1 VLHKTRVNW
10 HYDWSWQPLIDLIP
24 SLTVIVL
31 ALVPGA
37 AYTLAYERVV
47 GGYGVTAR
55 DRIVRLVTASA
66 ILQALFSGLS
76 YYIYRHMFAP
86 EPSHH
91 VANAFLVELISIVY
105 VGVPVVTG
113 SLVGH
118 GIESGKRWAR
128 AIGGDALEPRAWDY
142 LWQQRP
148 IGYVRLR
155 MKSGVWGWRLLWASI

>member
-1 VLHKTRVNW
+1 
-10 HYDWSWQPLIDLIP
+10 
-24 SLTVIVL
+24 
-31 ALVPGA
+31 
-37 AYTLAYERVV
+37 
-47 GGYGVTAR
+47 
-55 DRIVRLVTASA
+55 
-66 ILQALFSGLS
+66 
-76 YYIYRHMFAP
+76 
-86 EPSHH
+86 
-91 VANAFLVELISIVY
+91 VY